1 MKRLTGL
8 AAFALA
14 VVIATPALTQ
24 RAPRTLNNFASDA
37 QTVPVMANTPGALGA
52 VFETYVAIYNPTAS
66 AFAVNATLFDATG
79 AEHDATI
86 TLAAG
91 EVKTYTNFLDTVFSY
106 AGGGAVTFES
116 AETTGGTHNNRFI
129 VSAEVRTVGARYG
142 TPVPSLEFAGTSSR
156 SFSPG
161 ITVNANTRTNV
172 GCFNQSAAANLVR
185 ATVLDSTGTQTLGSV
200 DLNLAANG
208 WGQTAL
214 STIVSGGIV
223 RFEPA
228 GDAVCYAVVVD
239 NGTHDGRFIAAAEYQ
254 P

>member
-8 AAFALA
+8 AALALA
-14 VVIATPALTQ
+14 VVVTTPAVPQ
-24 RAPRTLNNFASDA
+24 RAPRVLNNFASDT

-52 VFETYVAIYNPTAS
+52 VFQTYVALFNPTGS
-66 AFAVNATLFDATG
+66 SFVINATLYDG
-79 AEHDATI
+79 AGVKHEATI

-91 EVKTYTNFLDTVFSY
+91 ELKTYSNFLDTVFQY

-116 AETTGGTHNNRFI
+116 AESTGGTHNNRFI
-129 VSAEVRTVGARYG
+129 VSTEVRTVGARYG
-142 TPVPSLEFAGTSSR
+142 TPVPALEFAGTSSR

-161 ITVNANTRTNV
+161 ITVDANTRTNV
-172 GCFNQSAAANLVR
+172 GCFNQSDVANVVR

-200 DLNLAANG
+200 TLNLGANA
-208 WGQTAL
+208 WGQTSL
-214 STIVSGGIV
+214 STIVSGGTV
-223 RFEPA
+223 RFEPSEA
-228 GDAVCYAVVVD
+228 VVCYAVVVD